1 MWQRCVSFHLL
12 ETVFFVFVFII
23 LLVVWLDVTVCMYL
37 CMSYLACYRWVQRYN
52 SCLLA
57 SLSNSYHLQIKIVD
71 VFAQALVSEIK
82 SYKPQYN
89 TILRYIPIWEKIFR
103 DKSACVFFT
112 VRCICTCVCIIYSV
126 ELYFCYVCLH
136 IFGCWIPIGV
146 ILTRLVCPSYYFGI
160 TKI

>member
-1 MWQRCVSFHLL
+1 MCIFSFTWNSFLCICLYYSFGRMTWRDRLHVFMHELFSLL
-12 ETVFFVFVFII
+12 QV
-23 LLVVWLDVTVCMYL
+23 
-37 CMSYLACYRWVQRYN
+37 VQRYN

>member
-1 MWQRCVSFHLL
+1 
-12 ETVFFVFVFII
+12 
-23 LLVVWLDVTVCMYL
+23 MYL
-37 CMSYLACYRWVQRYN
+37 FIYLKQFSLYLPLLFFWSYDLTWPSACIYAWVFSLLQVVQRYN

-146 ILTRLVCPSYYFGI
+146 LLTRLICPSYYFGI